1 MEAKFTPEYIVEN
14 AVRQTAEAAQITAEA
29 LKPLVMPL
37 LRTFSLGLDSV
48 IRNFESL
55 RVFYPVTGFL
65 KYKAW
70 EEKYKRSDLTKP

>member
-37 LRTFSLGLDSV
+37 LRTFSLWLDV
-48 IRNFESL
+48 AIRNFDCL
-55 RVFYPVTGFL
+55 KLAYPVTGFL
-65 KYKAW
+65 KYKVW
-70 EEKYKRSDLTKP
+70 EEKYKQSGLIKP